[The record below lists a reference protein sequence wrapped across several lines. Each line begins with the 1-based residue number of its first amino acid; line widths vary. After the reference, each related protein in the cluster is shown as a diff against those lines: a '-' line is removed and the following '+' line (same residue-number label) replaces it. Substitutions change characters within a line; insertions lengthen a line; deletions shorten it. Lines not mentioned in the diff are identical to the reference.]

1 MLAQTNIDNL
11 PHGYAAAIQV
21 ADILLLQLSALKT
34 SPSQLAL
41 HSNPHPLLLPIPV
54 APSGDVL
61 HNSFCFC
68 WRWLML
74 LSQCSQRK
82 MQAGPHQSPPRG
94 QSTRRI
100 PCARNTIGPTPHYHC
115 GNHLPIMP
123 ATCCCLANKG
133 SLVRPFLG
141 LPMLL
146 SSEGK
151 ALEAWKEPG
160 RQLCGS
166 ECIVCSLE

>member
-68 WRWLML
+68 WRWLVL
-74 LSQCSQRK
+74 LSQCSQRM
-82 MQAGPHQSPPRG
+82 MQAGPHPSPPG
-94 QSTRRI
+94 GGGEVPGEFPAGIS
-100 PCARNTIGPTPHYHC
+100 CARNTIGPHPHEP
-115 GNHLPIMP
+115 LWQS
-123 ATCCCLANKG
+123 LAHHARN
-133 SLVRPFLG
+133 
-141 LPMLL
+141 LL
-146 SSEGK
+146 LFGKEGQPGA
-151 ALEAWKEPG
+151 ALSGVAYTAV
-160 RQLCGS
+160 
-166 ECIVCSLE
+166 I